1 LFNFF
6 FSLYFFAQHQNNF
19 YKFEF
24 NCLSKTRIWV
34 HIYRL
39 EGTFFWK
46 IYILWKSYPSS
57 SSPFLFIKYSKTT
70 YQKHAIHVNIQ
81 IMKKMGHIFNK
92 KKIWGLNRGTLI
104 LFFMKNT
111 LKCNKNNNLFS
122 QFSTFC
128 YLWNINT

>member
-1 LFNFF
+1 V
-6 FSLYFFAQHQNNF
+6 QHQNNF

-39 EGTFFWK
+39 EGAFFFGKFTF
-46 IYILWKSYPSS
+46 YEKSDPSF

-70 YQKHAIHVNIQ
+70 YQKHTIHVNIKN
-81 IMKKMGHIFNK
+81 MKKMGHIFNK
-92 KKIWGLNRGTLI
+92 KKILGLNRGTLI

-111 LKCNKNNNLFS
+111 LKCKNNNFFS

-128 YLWNINT
+128 YL